1 MRWWPAACLLGVMLW
16 SPGAAHAQD
25 DVLAP
30 VDLGDEAPI
39 VVAVLTPLS
48 GPYEHVGQRVARISR
63 MAAEAFDGIRLEIVD
78 TGTDPA
84 AAWQAALSAGA
95 VAAIGPV
102 GREEIDAVLEARGD
116 DATVPLFVLSSV
128 DGLERAE
135 AGVFRMRTSPGEQSR
150 ALASAAV
157 GGGFA
162 LSFAVFA
169 PDDEYGVESARA
181 FVDEVVARGGT
192 ITHLATYPVDD
203 DDLVAPAE
211 TLVGHR
217 VDRLRVPTDPWRA
230 APSTR
235 LTLESPSDV
244 QPDAV
249 FVPDFADR
257 VADVLPFIEFHAWL
271 TDDVATSSRLLGTSG
286 WMGYELTSVGDLA
299 AGAWV
304 VRVFA
309 PEDTRPGASS
319 FADAF
324 EVRFAEAVTEFDAQ
338 VFDAVGFVLSG
349 VAWLDALEVDQSE
362 LGARLLDR
370 EPYPGVCGDTWLDDS
385 GAAVRELGLWEIDA
399 RGEAYPVG
407 VITPPERTP

>member
-1 MRWWPAACLLGVMLW
+1 MRRTQAAWMLAALLW
-16 SPGAAHAQD
+16 HAAPSHAQESTP
-25 DVLAP
+25 VP

-39 VVAVLTPLS
+39 VVAVLTPLT
-48 GPYEHVGQRVARISR
+48 GPYEHVGQRVARITR

-78 TGTDPA
+78 TGADPA
-84 AAWQAALSAGA
+84 AAWQAALAAGA
-95 VAAIGPV
+95 VAAIGPI
-102 GREEIDAVLEARGD
+102 GRDEIDAVVAARGD
-116 DATVPLFVLSSV
+116 DTTVPLFVLSSV
-128 DGLERAE
+128 DGLEDADE
-135 AGVFRMRTSPGEQSR
+135 GVFRMRTSPGEQSR
-150 ALASAAV
+150 ALAAAAV

-169 PDDEYGVESARA
+169 PDDEYGSEAARA

-192 ITHLATYPVDD
+192 VTHLATYPVDD

-217 VDRLRVPTDPWRA
+217 VERLRVPTDPWRA

-235 LTLESPSDV
+235 LTLEPPGDV
-244 QPDAV
+244 LPDAI

-257 VADVLPFIEFHAWL
+257 VADVLPFLEFHAWL

-299 AGAWV
+299 AGALV

-309 PEDTRPGASS
+309 PEDTRPAAAS

-324 EVRFAEAVTEFDAQ
+324 EVRFAEPVTEFDAQ
-338 VFDAVGFVLSG
+338 VFDTVGFVLSG
-349 VAWLDALEVDQSE
+349 VAWLDALQVDQAE
-362 LGARLLDR
+362 LGARLVER
-370 EPYPGVCGDTWLDDS
+370 EPYPGVCGDTWLDDD
-385 GAAVRELGLWEIDA
+385 GAVVRELGLWEIDG
-399 RGEAYPVG
+399 RGEAFPVG
-407 VITPPERTP
+407 IIAPPEPAP